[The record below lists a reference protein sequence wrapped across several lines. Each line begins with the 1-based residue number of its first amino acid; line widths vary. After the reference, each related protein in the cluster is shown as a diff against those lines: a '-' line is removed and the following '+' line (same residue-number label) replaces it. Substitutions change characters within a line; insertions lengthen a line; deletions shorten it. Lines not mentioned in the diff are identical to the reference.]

1 MYVYQIYNKTQ
12 PFVFLVRKVKQTIK
26 RFVPKKIID
35 KYREVRFSSK
45 TIQNNI
51 QEVNNDNVPRCFIE
65 KYNYRQKFFVE
76 RLNKLDAIH
85 CSSFRPGEI
94 LSIAGVLKN
103 KIISISLSTENI
115 KNIRPKPLRGHNSP
129 VVFGYIGGT
138 AVQKGYNVLVEAF
151 SKLDQK
157 KAKLIIWNA
166 KTKQVPYINLNIEIH
181 ESYNPADINYVFE
194 EIDIG
199 VVPSVWE
206 ESFALIGPEFLS
218 AKIPVIGSR
227 VGGIP
232 EWLKD
237 GENGFLVKPG
247 SSDDLAEKMNL
258 FVQNPSLISK
268 FQKQIRP
275 WKSFEDHT
283 DEIIS
288 LYNSLVK

>member
-1 MYVYQIYNKTQ
+1 M
-12 PFVFLVRKVKQTIK
+12 
-26 RFVPKKIID
+26 
-35 KYREVRFSSK
+35 
-45 TIQNNI
+45 
-51 QEVNNDNVPRCFIE
+51 PRCFIE

-166 KTKQVPYINLNIEIH
+166 KNKTSPLH
-181 ESYNPADINYVFE
+181 
-194 EIDIG
+194 
-199 VVPSVWE
+199 
-206 ESFALIGPEFLS
+206 
-218 AKIPVIGSR
+218 
-227 VGGIP
+227 
-232 EWLKD
+232 
-237 GENGFLVKPG
+237 KP
-247 SSDDLAEKMNL
+247 KHRN
-258 FVQNPSLISK
+258 
-268 FQKQIRP
+268 
-275 WKSFEDHT
+275 T
-283 DEIIS
+283 
-288 LYNSLVK
+288 